1 MISPLT
7 LAQKFASALPATGGW
22 LAQVPAKIFDEVG
35 IGAAIVL
42 TLAGMAMHWHLP
54 RHRMSMEERMKDGK
68 MTEKEARRQLQF
80 YTWCAPVATLLGV
93 AVLVVVLF
101 DLSR

>member
-1 MISPLT
+1 MIPA
-7 LAQKFASALPATGGW
+7 LAQKLASALPAPVGW
-22 LAQVPAKIFDEVG
+22 LAQAPVKIFDEVG
-35 IGAAIVL
+35 IGAAILL
-42 TLAGMAMHWHLP
+42 TLTGMAMHWHLP

-68 MTEKEARRQLQF
+68 MTEEEARHQLRF
-80 YTWCAPVATLLGV
+80 YMWCAPVATLLGV